1 MKLGSKVLFAFLV
14 AVALVIV
21 VVGVVAAATGRSDDA
36 EGLQK
41 IDQEVYSDKT
51 WPGKAFE
58 SSFKFE
64 LFGELFF
71 RSLMHGLNQV

>member
-41 IDQEVYSDKT
+41 IDQKMYSDKT
-51 WPGKAFE
+51 WPGKALIKALE

-64 LFGELFF
+64 LFGKIFF
-71 RSLMHGLNQV
+71 VH